1 MTKSEAIN
9 LISVIMDACSTRD
22 EEGNLHCQ
30 VKVTPDVHDQ
40 NLLRRINRIVY
51 LWGMM
56 EDGKAQKEQSF
67 ASMQA
72 IADLLQPPF

>member
-9 LISVIMDACSTRD
+9 LISVIMDAFSTRD
-22 EEGNLHCQ
+22 EDGNLHCQ
-30 VKVTPDVHDQ
+30 VGFTPDGHDQ